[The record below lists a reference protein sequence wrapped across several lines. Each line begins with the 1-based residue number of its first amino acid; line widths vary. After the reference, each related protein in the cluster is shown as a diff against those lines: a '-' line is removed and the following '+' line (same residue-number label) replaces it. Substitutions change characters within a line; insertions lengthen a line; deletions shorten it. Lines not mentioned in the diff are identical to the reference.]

1 MSYLIDTNVVS
12 ELRKGVRANP
22 LVVDWFRK
30 QQPQELFLSV
40 LTLGELRH
48 GVERAHRRD
57 PKSALALRRWLDRTL
72 NRFRDRI
79 LDVDRAVA
87 ERWGRIGIP
96 DPLPDVDALIAATA
110 LVHDLIVVT
119 RNVKH
124 VAPAGVR
131 CFNPFE
137 PGASE

>member
-1 MSYLIDTNVVS
+1 MSYLIDANVVS

-48 GVERAHRRD
+48 GVERARRRD
-57 PKSALALRRWLDRTL
+57 PKSALALGRWLDRTL